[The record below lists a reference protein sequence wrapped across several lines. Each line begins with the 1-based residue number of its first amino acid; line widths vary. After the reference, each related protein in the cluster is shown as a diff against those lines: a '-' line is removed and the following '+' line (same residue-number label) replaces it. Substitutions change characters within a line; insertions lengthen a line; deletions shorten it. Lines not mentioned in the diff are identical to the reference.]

1 MIKSLWN
8 LIPKGCFLYGFL
20 FVFEIKKSN
29 FFDKN
34 TTVTDV
40 VPCCY
45 EQTAASTSSQ
55 ENRQHPVSPS
65 GCNEIAEQLLRA
77 GSLFGLQ
84 KFRVYPGIFCA
95 LRKTWQKIRAA
106 ESATLTFPTGFR
118 KKNHTVLTVGVL
130 NIKNGHFS
138 GSEFNSKI
146 DPE

>member
-1 MIKSLWN
+1 MTTSLWN

-40 VPCCY
+40 VPYCY

-65 GCNEIAEQLLRA
+65 GCDEIADQLLRA

-95 LRKTWQKIRAA
+95 LRKAWY
-106 ESATLTFPTGFR
+106 
-118 KKNHTVLTVGVL
+118 KNKSSRICHPYFS
-130 NIKNGHFS
+130 NG
-138 GSEFNSKI
+138 I
-146 DPE
+146 P